1 MAGDALATGR
11 ADAAAAAGAGAAAAG
26 AQATT
31 ATRSPGCLAFGDRV
45 VVRSLAGGA
54 RHLALKGS
62 NGAGSGS
69 DGGAWAGGDEEEESL
84 AAFLADDEDG
94 AHGSAA
100 KWGEAVA
107 AEGPGLGRDGEVWE
121 LLRPDG
127 GVGGA
132 LLSGS
137 PVALCCMASGRFL
150 GADSVNMALR
160 ARATAPG
167 PQELF
172 QLCTPSLLASVTSRD
187 GSGRGG
193 GGGGG
198 IGAGDGGEQGTDA
211 EADAVLSAIAES
223 LGDARAG
230 AGGRSARHGSRLPA
244 GASSIPLSSPL
255 LLRSIHTGLF
265 VAVAPGAED
274 EEPVLADLSRPPSA
288 SHGYEGAEA
297 AVRRDLARSGVRAG
311 QGSGA
316 SAFGLGLDGDG
327 PSLLRTPRRG
337 SAVGAGSAP
346 SLASEALLPVAA
358 AFRFAVVPAG
368 ATYTPA
374 WALSRTFLAGSFVLA
389 GPSLLQGDAR
399 GPGDALPRAGASARD
414 LGSYAVATQEAL
426 LAADII
432 DAMLGHAGRYVV
444 SVSGA
449 QLRSSRARVGPLLGS
464 AGGGEAPRVGGPSLA
479 MATATGEGLADVEFV
494 LSRTRGADT
503 ALLGLARQLLPAA
516 THAARARRFVE
527 LHGRADA
534 GVTAQAL
541 ADAARALLHELGLLL
556 TQIEAD
562 ALAEPL
568 AGFTGR
574 GGDYAGGGGEDG
586 DEATLAPMPPLQR
599 LWFHLQPALRTLAG
613 LHAVVEAAGDARG
626 GKLLDRVAVLSARAG
641 DAATASL
648 CRFLL
653 ERAAAPFLRQVEAWV
668 FRGELVDD
676 GGLFMVQP
684 AAAAGPGQAASGRK
698 AKSAASAAESE
709 GAITDAVA
717 AAQWWTSGFELSEGQ
732 CPVFLRPH
740 AGLVL
745 EAGRNLAALRRCA
758 ADTRVPA
765 DAAAAAADLAAL
777 ASGSFEGGGVAGPSA
792 PGHDAALSALRRSA
806 PAAAALA
813 AASRSVAAAAAAAAG
828 SEQGLD
834 DEPTPFSS
842 EATGD
847 AAALGRTSVRLVFS
861 TEARAFE
868 APLRSAH
875 ASAAKALL
883 RHLVDRSHL
892 VQWLESM
899 RRYFLLAQGDF
910 VGHFM
915 DSAEEELE
923 RLADPTAGLSLSLT
937 AARDGRKTVSLQ
949 RLRSLVELSL
959 RMSSASAAPATT
971 DPGRDLLSCDLD
983 DARLLEKLQDIQAAA
998 EAAALAPHQPARRRK
1013 QREGTLRGYQAI
1025 ALSVE
1030 VPWPV
1035 SLVISPDSLVKYRLL
1050 FRHLFLCKHV
1060 ERKLSAAWT
1069 SLQGCKELRLRR
1081 ELAQAHALRARMQ
1094 HFVRNLVYYM
1104 TIEAIEPR
1112 WAEMQRD
1119 LAACETVDALSA
1131 AHERFLDT
1139 SLKECLLT
1147 SLEVFKPLDRLVALC
1162 GLFADRVV
1170 KEIAMHMLDEEE
1182 VAKVA
1187 GVGTPLAAR
1196 RRRDGSTGQGRAG
1209 AIGAAAGRGGL
1220 RFISAHATEEEK
1232 ADAKAIQRSKE
1243 QHRRRAARVAA
1254 QSESM
1259 RHSMGQE
1266 GWRSVIMRASEMFDK
1281 LLGQF
1286 MSSLVRIS
1294 QREYRSRLVHL
1305 VTRLDFN
1312 GFYAETLA
1320 AEEAKRAASASRRRA
1335 E

>member
-1 MAGDALATGR
+1 MDELK
-11 ADAAAAAGAGAAAAG
+11 
-26 AQATT
+26 
-31 ATRSPGCLAFGDRV
+31 V
-45 VVRSLAGGA
+45 VLQ
-54 RHLALKGS
+54 
-62 NGAGSGS
+62 
-69 DGGAWAGGDEEEESL
+69 
-84 AAFLADDEDG
+84 
-94 AHGSAA
+94 
-100 KWGEAVA
+100 
-107 AEGPGLGRDGEVWE
+107 
-121 LLRPDG
+121 
-127 GVGGA
+127 
-132 LLSGS
+132 
-137 PVALCCMASGRFL
+137 
-150 GADSVNMALR
+150 ALR
-160 ARATAPG
+160 LGDNAVLREAATAFVRPPVGAPRLEPEAHRMVLEVLKQHCSPNQRGLLQESVLAMIARDSGGFAPAIAVIARA
-167 PQELF
+167 ELF
-172 QLCTPSLLASVTSRD
+172 QLCTPSLLASVAPKE
-187 GSGRGG
+187 GSARSGG

-198 IGAGDGGEQGTDA
+198 GGWAGAVGEQGTEA

-223 LGDARAG
+223 LGDSRGG
-230 AGGRSARHGSRLPA
+230 AGGRSLGLGSRSLA
-244 GASSIPLSSPL
+244 GASGVPLSSPL
-255 LLRSIHTGLF
+255 LLRSVHTGLF

-288 SHGYEGAEA
+288 SHGNEGAEA
-297 AVRRDLARSGVRAG
+297 AVRRDLARSGLRAG

-327 PSLLRTPRRG
+327 PSLLRTPKRG

-374 WALSRTFLAGSFVLA
+374 WALSRPFLAGSFVLA
-389 GPSLLQGDAR
+389 GPALLQGGSGR
-399 GPGDALPRAGASARD
+399 PGDALRRAGAPVRE
-414 LGSYAVATQEAL
+414 LGSYDVATQESL
-426 LAADII
+426 LAADVI
-432 DAMLGHAGRYVV
+432 DAMLGHTGRYVV
-444 SVSGA
+444 SASSTR
-449 QLRSSRARVGPLLGS
+449 LRSSRARIGSLLS
-464 AGGGEAPRVGGPSLA
+464 AADEGESSDAAGPSLA
-479 MATATGEGLADVEFV
+479 MAAATGEGLADVEFV

-527 LHGRADA
+527 LNGRADA
-534 GVTAQAL
+534 GMAAQAL
-541 ADAARALLHELGLLL
+541 ADAAKALLHELGLLL

-562 ALAEPL
+562 ALAEPM
-568 AGFTGR
+568 AGFASRRGDDLADEGAVPG
-574 GGDYAGGGGEDG
+574 GGDG
-586 DEATLAPMPPLQR
+586 DQASSAPMPPLQR

-613 LHAVVEAAGDARG
+613 LHAVVDAAGDARG
-626 GKLLDRVAVLSARAG
+626 GKLLDRVALLSARAG

-676 GGLFMVQP
+676 GGLFMVQRAP
-684 AAAAGPGQAASGRK
+684 GAGAGAGSGAGAGAGAGK
-698 AKSAASAAESE
+698 AGTGRRLASASSAIDSE

-717 AAQWWTSGFELSEGQ
+717 AAQWWTSGFELSEEQ
-732 CPVFLRPH
+732 CPAFLRPH

-777 ASGSFEGGGVAGPSA
+777 ASGSFEGDVVPGAKGAGQDP
-792 PGHDAALSALRRSA
+792 ALSALRRSA

-813 AASRSVAAAAAAAAG
+813 AASRSATAATG
-828 SEQGLD
+828 SWEEAD
-834 DEPTPFSS
+834 AEPTPFSS
-842 EATGD
+842 EATGG
-847 AAALGRTSVRLVFS
+847 AAGPDGASVRLEFS

-868 APLRSAH
+868 VALRSAH

-892 VQWLESM
+892 GQWLESM

-910 VGHFM
+910 VSHFM

-937 AARDGRKTVSLQ
+937 AARDGRKIVSLQ

-971 DPGRDLLSCDLD
+971 DPGRDLLSCDLE

-998 EAAALAPHQPARRRK
+998 DAAAAAPHQPARRRK
-1013 QREGTLRGYQAI
+1013 HREGTLRGYQAI

-1035 SLVISPDSLVKYRLL
+1035 SLVISPDSLIKYRLL

-1104 TIEAIEPR
+1104 TIEAMEPR

-1187 GVGTPLAAR
+1187 GVGTPLAAK
-1196 RRRDGSTGQGRAG
+1196 RRRDGSTGQGRA
-1209 AIGAAAGRGGL
+1209 ADIGAAAGRGL
-1220 RFISAHATEEEK
+1220 RFIAAHATEEEK

-1294 QREYRSRLVHL
+1294 QREYRSRVVHL

>member
-1 MAGDALATGR
+1 
-11 ADAAAAAGAGAAAAG
+11 
-26 AQATT
+26 
-31 ATRSPGCLAFGDRV
+31 
-45 VVRSLAGGA
+45 
-54 RHLALKGS
+54 
-62 NGAGSGS
+62 
-69 DGGAWAGGDEEEESL
+69 
-84 AAFLADDEDG
+84 
-94 AHGSAA
+94 
-100 KWGEAVA
+100 
-107 AEGPGLGRDGEVWE
+107 
-121 LLRPDG
+121 
-127 GVGGA
+127 
-132 LLSGS
+132 
-137 PVALCCMASGRFL
+137 
-150 GADSVNMALR
+150 MALR
-160 ARATAPG
+160 ARAAAPG

-172 QLCTPSLLASVTSRD
+172 QLCTPSLLASVAPKE
-187 GSGRGG
+187 GSARSGG

-198 IGAGDGGEQGTDA
+198 GGWAGAVGEQGTEA

-223 LGDARAG
+223 LGDSRGG
-230 AGGRSARHGSRLPA
+230 AGGRSLGLGSRSLA
-244 GASSIPLSSPL
+244 GASGVPLSSPL
-255 LLRSIHTGLF
+255 LLRSVHTGLF

-288 SHGYEGAEA
+288 SHGNEGAEA
-297 AVRRDLARSGVRAG
+297 AVRRDLARSGLRAG

-327 PSLLRTPRRG
+327 PSLLRTPKRG

-374 WALSRTFLAGSFVLA
+374 WALSRPFLAGSFVLA
-389 GPSLLQGDAR
+389 GPALLQGGSGR
-399 GPGDALPRAGASARD
+399 PGDALRRAGAPVRE
-414 LGSYAVATQEAL
+414 LGSYDVATQESL
-426 LAADII
+426 LAADVI
-432 DAMLGHAGRYVV
+432 DAMLGHTGRYVV
-444 SVSGA
+444 SASSTR
-449 QLRSSRARVGPLLGS
+449 LRSSRARIGSLLS
-464 AGGGEAPRVGGPSLA
+464 AADEGESSDAAGPSLA
-479 MATATGEGLADVEFV
+479 MAAATGEGLADVEFV

-527 LHGRADA
+527 LNGRADA
-534 GVTAQAL
+534 GMAAQAL
-541 ADAARALLHELGLLL
+541 ADAAKALLHELGLLL

-562 ALAEPL
+562 ALAEPM
-568 AGFTGR
+568 AGFASRRGDDLADEGAVPG
-574 GGDYAGGGGEDG
+574 GGDG
-586 DEATLAPMPPLQR
+586 DQASSAPMPPLQR

-613 LHAVVEAAGDARG
+613 LHAVVDAAGDARG
-626 GKLLDRVAVLSARAG
+626 GKLLDRVALLSARAG

-676 GGLFMVQP
+676 GGLFMVQRAP
-684 AAAAGPGQAASGRK
+684 GAGAGAGSGAGAGAGAGK
-698 AKSAASAAESE
+698 AGTGRRLASASSAIDSE

-717 AAQWWTSGFELSEGQ
+717 AAQWWTSGFELSEEQ
-732 CPVFLRPH
+732 CPAFLRPH

-777 ASGSFEGGGVAGPSA
+777 ASGSFEGDVVPGAKGAGQDP
-792 PGHDAALSALRRSA
+792 ALSALRRSA

-813 AASRSVAAAAAAAAG
+813 AASRSATAATG
-828 SEQGLD
+828 SWEEAD
-834 DEPTPFSS
+834 AEPTPFSS
-842 EATGD
+842 EATGG
-847 AAALGRTSVRLVFS
+847 AAGPDGASVRLEFS

-868 APLRSAH
+868 VALRSAH

-892 VQWLESM
+892 GQWLESM

-910 VGHFM
+910 VSHFM

-937 AARDGRKTVSLQ
+937 AARDGRKIVSLQ

-971 DPGRDLLSCDLD
+971 DPGRDLLSCDLE

-998 EAAALAPHQPARRRK
+998 DAAAAAPHQPARRRK
-1013 QREGTLRGYQAI
+1013 HREGTLRGYQAI

-1035 SLVISPDSLVKYRLL
+1035 SLVISPDSLIKYRLL

-1104 TIEAIEPR
+1104 TIEAMEPR

-1187 GVGTPLAAR
+1187 GVGTPLAAK
-1196 RRRDGSTGQGRAG
+1196 RRRDGSTGQGRA
-1209 AIGAAAGRGGL
+1209 ADIGAAAGRGL
-1220 RFISAHATEEEK
+1220 RFIAAHATEEEK

-1294 QREYRSRLVHL
+1294 QREYRSRVVHL

>member
-1 MAGDALATGR
+1 MDELK
-11 ADAAAAAGAGAAAAG
+11 
-26 AQATT
+26 
-31 ATRSPGCLAFGDRV
+31 V
-45 VVRSLAGGA
+45 VLQ
-54 RHLALKGS
+54 
-62 NGAGSGS
+62 
-69 DGGAWAGGDEEEESL
+69 
-84 AAFLADDEDG
+84 
-94 AHGSAA
+94 
-100 KWGEAVA
+100 
-107 AEGPGLGRDGEVWE
+107 
-121 LLRPDG
+121 
-127 GVGGA
+127 
-132 LLSGS
+132 
-137 PVALCCMASGRFL
+137 
-150 GADSVNMALR
+150 ALR
-160 ARATAPG
+160 LGDNAVLREAATAFVRPPVG
-167 PQELF
+167 APRLEPEAHRMVLEVLKQHCSPNQRGLLQESVLAMIARELF
-172 QLCTPSLLASVTSRD
+172 QLCTPSLLASVAPKE
-187 GSGRGG
+187 GSARSGG
-193 GGGGG
+193 GGGGWA
-198 IGAGDGGEQGTDA
+198 GAVGEQGTEA

-223 LGDARAG
+223 LGDSRGG
-230 AGGRSARHGSRLPA
+230 AGGRSLGLGSRSLA
-244 GASSIPLSSPL
+244 GASGVPLSSPL
-255 LLRSIHTGLF
+255 LLRSVHTGLF

-288 SHGYEGAEA
+288 SHGNEGAEA
-297 AVRRDLARSGVRAG
+297 AVRRDLARSGLRAG

-327 PSLLRTPRRG
+327 PSLLRTPKRG

-374 WALSRTFLAGSFVLA
+374 WALSRPFLAGSFVLA
-389 GPSLLQGDAR
+389 GPALLQGGSGR
-399 GPGDALPRAGASARD
+399 PGDALRRAGAPVRE
-414 LGSYAVATQEAL
+414 LGSYDVATQESL
-426 LAADII
+426 LAADVI
-432 DAMLGHAGRYVV
+432 DAMLGHTGRYVV
-444 SVSGA
+444 SASSTR
-449 QLRSSRARVGPLLGS
+449 LRSSRARIGSLLS
-464 AGGGEAPRVGGPSLA
+464 AADEGESSDAAGPSLA
-479 MATATGEGLADVEFV
+479 MAAATGEGLADVEFV

-527 LHGRADA
+527 LNGRADA
-534 GVTAQAL
+534 GMAAQAL
-541 ADAARALLHELGLLL
+541 ADAAKALLHELGLLL

-562 ALAEPL
+562 ALAEPM
-568 AGFTGR
+568 AGFASRRGDDLADEGAVPG
-574 GGDYAGGGGEDG
+574 GGDG
-586 DEATLAPMPPLQR
+586 DQASSAPMPPLQR

-613 LHAVVEAAGDARG
+613 LHAVVDAAGDARG
-626 GKLLDRVAVLSARAG
+626 GKLLDRVALLSARAG

-676 GGLFMVQP
+676 GGLFMVQRAP
-684 AAAAGPGQAASGRK
+684 GAGSGAGSGAGAGAGAGK
-698 AKSAASAAESE
+698 AGTGRRLASASSAIDSE

-717 AAQWWTSGFELSEGQ
+717 AAQWWTSGFELSEEQ
-732 CPVFLRPH
+732 CPAFLRPH

-777 ASGSFEGGGVAGPSA
+777 ASGSFEGDVVPGAKGAGQDP
-792 PGHDAALSALRRSA
+792 ALSALRRSA

-813 AASRSVAAAAAAAAG
+813 AASRSATAATG
-828 SEQGLD
+828 SWEEAD
-834 DEPTPFSS
+834 AEPTPFSS
-842 EATGD
+842 EATGG
-847 AAALGRTSVRLVFS
+847 AAGPDGASVRLEFS

-868 APLRSAH
+868 VALRSAH

-892 VQWLESM
+892 GQWLESM

-910 VGHFM
+910 VSHFM

-937 AARDGRKTVSLQ
+937 AARDGRKIVSLQ

-971 DPGRDLLSCDLD
+971 DPGRDLLSCDLE

-998 EAAALAPHQPARRRK
+998 DAAAAAPHQPARRRK
-1013 QREGTLRGYQAI
+1013 HREGTLRGYQAI

-1035 SLVISPDSLVKYRLL
+1035 SLVISPDSLIKYRLL

-1104 TIEAIEPR
+1104 TIEAMEPR

-1187 GVGTPLAAR
+1187 GVGTPLAAK
-1196 RRRDGSTGQGRAG
+1196 RRRDGSTGQGRA
-1209 AIGAAAGRGGL
+1209 ADIGAAAGRGL
-1220 RFISAHATEEEK
+1220 RFIAAHATEEEK

-1294 QREYRSRLVHL
+1294 QREYRSRVVHL

>member
-1 MAGDALATGR
+1 MAGEALSGGATR
-11 ADAAAAAGAGAAAAG
+11 AH
-26 AQATT
+26 AQA
-31 ATRSPGCLAFGDRV
+31 APERLSGCLAFGDRV
-45 VVRSLAGGA
+45 VIRSLAGGA

-62 NGAGSGS
+62 CGPGGDST
-69 DGGAWAGGDEEEESL
+69 GGAWAGDEQEESL
-84 AAFLADDEDG
+84 ASFLAGDG
-94 AHGSAA
+94 GKTGGAGAR
-100 KWGEAVA
+100 WGEAVA

-121 LLRPDG
+121 LLKPDG
-127 GVGGA
+127 GTGGA

-137 PVALCCMASGRFL
+137 PVALCSVTSGKFL
-150 GADSVNMALR
+150 GADSVHMALR
-160 ARATAPG
+160 ARATTPG

-172 QLCTPSLLASVTSRD
+172 QLCTPSLLASATSRD
-187 GSGRGG
+187 GSGRASGSRS
-193 GGGGG
+193 
-198 IGAGDGGEQGTDA
+198 GDTGLQGTDA

-223 LGDARAG
+223 LGDAHG
-230 AGGRSARHGSRLPA
+230 DAGGRPTRSGSRLPA
-244 GASSIPLSSPL
+244 GASSVLQSSPL

-265 VAVAPGAED
+265 VAVAPGAEG
-274 EEPVLADLSRPPSA
+274 EEPVLADLSRPPSP
-288 SHGYEGAEA
+288 SLGNEGAEA

-368 ATYTPA
+368 ATFTPA
-374 WALSRTFLAGSFVLA
+374 WALSRPFLEGSFVLA

-399 GPGDALPRAGASARD
+399 RSGDALPRAGAAVRD
-414 LGSYAVATQEAL
+414 LGSYAVAAQESL
-426 LAADII
+426 LAADVI

-444 SVSGA
+444 SASSA
-449 QLRSSRARVGPLLGS
+449 QLRSSRARIGSLSGS
-464 AGGGEAPRVGGPSLA
+464 AGGEDAAGSAGRTLA
-479 MATATGEGLADVEFV
+479 MTTATGEGLADVEFV

-516 THAARARRFVE
+516 MHAARARRFVE

-534 GVTAQAL
+534 GMAAQAL

-568 AGFTGR
+568 AGLSGR
-574 GGDYAGGGGEDG
+574 RAGRRAEGGDGDGADDDGYGAEEDTG
-586 DEATLAPMPPLQR
+586 APMPPLQR

-684 AAAAGPGQAASGRK
+684 SAVGLPSQAVAGRTAAAAAAASPAGK
-698 AKSAASAAESE
+698 E

-717 AAQWWTSGFELSEGQ
+717 AAQWWTSGFELCEEQ
-732 CPVFLRPH
+732 CPAFLRPH
-740 AGLVL
+740 ASLVL

-777 ASGSFEGGGVAGPSA
+777 ASGSFEEGSARSTGAGQE
-792 PGHDAALSALRRSA
+792 AALSALRRSA

-813 AASRSVAAAAAAAAG
+813 AATRSAAAARGEDGDGGGTA
-828 SEQGLD
+828 D
-834 DEPTPFSS
+834 DANPFSS
-842 EATGD
+842 EARGG
-847 AAALGRTSVRLVFS
+847 AFGPGRTTVRLEFS
-861 TEARAFE
+861 TEARVFE

-883 RHLVDRSHL
+883 RHIVDRSHL

-915 DSAEEELE
+915 DSAEDELE

-937 AARDGRKTVSLQ
+937 AARDGKRTVSLQ
-949 RLRSLVELSL
+949 RLRSLLELSL
-959 RMSSASAAPATT
+959 GTSSASAALAAT

-998 EAAALAPHQPARRRK
+998 DAAAVAPHQPTRRRK

-1025 ALSVE
+1025 VLSVE

-1035 SLVISPDSLVKYRLL
+1035 SLVISADALVKYRLL

-1112 WAEMQRD
+1112 WAEMQRE
-1119 LAACETVDALSA
+1119 LATCETVDELSA

-1170 KEIAMHMLDEEE
+1170 KEIEMHMLDEEE

-1187 GVGTPLAAR
+1187 GVGTPLAAK
-1196 RRRDGSTGQGRAG
+1196 RRRDGSTGQGRTGGG
-1209 AIGAAAGRGGL
+1209 AIGATAGRGL
-1220 RFISAHATEEEK
+1220 RFVSAHATEEEK
-1232 ADAKAIQRSKE
+1232 ADAKAVQRSKE

-1312 GFYAETLA
+1312 GFYADTLA